1 MQVNNCENPILK
13 NIKQSVKNNLPFILF
28 IFMLFSFRSS
38 VADWYHVPSGSMEP
52 TVKVGDRVVVDKS
65 AYTLELPFTDVIIA
79 QTGNIKRGDI
89 VIIDSNAASTRLIKR
104 VIAVEGDK
112 VELNNNLLFINDEKA
127 ELTTTNN
134 QVYSEDILGHNRT
147 IALNPIPSP
156 AKSFNVVTVP
166 KAHVLVMGD
175 NRNNS
180 VDSRYYGFIPIKEI
194 QGKATSVAFSVDKHN
209 MYLPRKDRFF
219 TALK

>member
-1 MQVNNCENPILK
+1 
-13 NIKQSVKNNLPFILF
+13 
-28 IFMLFSFRSS
+28 MLFSFRSS

-65 AYTLELPFTDVIIA
+65 AYTLELPFTDVVIA
-79 QTGNIKRGDI
+79 QTGDIKRGDI

-112 VELNNNLLFINDEKA
+112 VELKNNLLFINGEKA
-127 ELTTTNN
+127 ELTTKNN

-166 KAHVLVMGD
+166 KAHVLAMGD